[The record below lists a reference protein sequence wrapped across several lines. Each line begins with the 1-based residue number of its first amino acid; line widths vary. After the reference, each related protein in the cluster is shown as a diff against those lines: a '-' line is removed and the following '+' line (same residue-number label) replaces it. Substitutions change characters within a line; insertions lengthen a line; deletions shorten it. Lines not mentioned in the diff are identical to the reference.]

1 MGGEPYVEVID
12 SDLGLKIDCHLI
24 SCGKA
29 SHSCL
34 TVANIAVPELMCSA
48 VEVVFY
54 FCRCTIFVFFVF
66 FGFFNVF

>member
-12 SDLGLKIDCHLI
+12 SHLGLKIDCHLI

-34 TVANIAVPELMCSA
+34 TVANIAVPGIMCST

-54 FCRCTIFVFFVF
+54 FVGVQYLFFFVF